1 MFYDQRVRLVSELV
15 GALGAGALVFL
26 VVRHLGIETRR
37 AFGAVA
43 LVPVSVAVLLAM
55 PALHDAA
62 AELLHQRKVNAPL
75 SDAEAQLAP
84 GAAAGINV
92 AFLGW
97 AKDRMA
103 GEETFH
109 MEVGVAP
116 GEAVLEGVGER
127 EGLILQWGLFQLA
140 PHLEVEASQADWIV
154 FYESDPAEYAGGS
167 LGEVMTYAPGFAIAR
182 NKRAS

>member
-1 MFYDQRVRLVSELV
+1 VFYDHRVRLVSEFV
-15 GALGAGALVFL
+15 GALGAGALVF
-26 VVRHLGIETRR
+26 VVARQLGIETRR

-43 LVPVSVAVLLAM
+43 LVPLSVAALLAA

-62 AELLHQRKVNAPL
+62 ADLLHQRKVNAPL

-84 GAAAGINV
+84 GVAAGMNV
-92 AFLGW
+92 AFLAW
-97 AKDRMA
+97 VKDQMA

-109 MEVGVAP
+109 MEVGIAP
-116 GEAVLEGVGER
+116 GESVLEGVGER

-140 PHLEVEASQADWIV
+140 PHLEVEADQADWIV
-154 FYESDPAEYAGGS
+154 FYESDPTEHAEGS

>member
-1 MFYDQRVRLVSELV
+1 MRLVSELV
-15 GALGAGALVFL
+15 GALGAGALVFF
-26 VVRHLGIETRR
+26 VVRQLGIGTRR

-43 LVPVSVAVLLAM
+43 LVPISAAALLAA

-62 AELLHQRKVNAPL
+62 ADLLHQRKANAPL

-84 GAAAGINV
+84 GVAAGMNV
-92 AFLGW
+92 AFLSW

-127 EGLILQWGLFQLA
+127 EGLILQWSLFQLA
-140 PHLEVEASQADWIV
+140 PHLEVEAPQANWIV
-154 FYESDPAEYAGGS
+154 FYESDPAEYKAGP

-182 NKRAS
+182 NKLAR